1 MIILHA
7 SWRENRLFLWAENTP
22 AETFMTP
29 KSRGRKAAIP
39 KPLPFPYDSGQDGL
53 VKISKAIQADISIR
67 KKDITELCVWL
78 PTIDGIPLASSPL
91 VAENPDTEKE
101 PYTAPWFI
109 KAYPMNWDETCILLC
124 ACIEKP
130 LLAHGIAAGNDLLW
144 WAQILRFAG
153 ALTLKE
159 AFLPEIVSGTEY
171 DIESGNRKYYGIWQP
186 APDAS
191 DHEYL
196 AELCL
201 NMPDSCRCIGNSDDI
216 SPPDVPKAHI
226 AENFLKWAV
235 DSLVRSKAP
244 KEKSARRSKHD
255 SVHDAW
261 LDSLENTD
269 PTIIWNDSKQIEDLK
284 NQIKAWKRPIRLE
297 AQAKA
302 RLCFRLEEPE
312 AEDGKNTWAVRYL
325 LQPYEDRSLL
335 VNVSDFWKPRSK
347 AAIAL
352 KKMAGDTTEYLLS
365 ALGQASGLCPA
376 VAESMKLKNTGGH
389 QLTTEKAYSFL
400 TGDAQLLESA
410 GFGVILPSWWAGKG
424 GKTRISLKASIKSPK
439 MQSSSALNLETL
451 ATVNWEVALGDSEL
465 SLKELE
471 QLARMKTSLVKM
483 RGSWVEVD
491 ADQIKQAIA
500 FLKKQQDKKM
510 SASEIIRMAIGA
522 GNPVAGLTVEGIKAD
537 GWIGTLLER
546 LDKGAK
552 PDKVTP
558 SENFK
563 GQLRPYQQHG
573 LSWLS
578 FLRTWGL
585 GACLADDMGLGKT
598 IQTLALVSKD
608 REKGEKRPTLLLCPT
623 SVVNNWKKESEKFTP
638 DLEIMIHHGA
648 GRKKRETFTNE
659 AEKSGLVIS
668 SFGLLQRDIE
678 FLKSV
683 NWAGIILD
691 EAQNIKNP
699 ETKQAKAARMLE
711 GDYRIALT
719 GTPVENHV
727 GDLWSVMEFLN
738 PGLLGTQT
746 SFKNRFF
753 TPIQTARNEEASA
766 LLKKITGPFILRRL
780 KTDKSIISDLPDKQE
795 MKVYCSLTK
804 EQATIYAA
812 VLKEMEKALND
823 SEGIQRKG
831 IILATISKLKQV
843 CNHPAQFL
851 GDYSEAEG
859 RSGKLARLTEMMEE
873 IIESGEKTLIFS
885 QFTEMGEILKKH
897 LQNIFGVEAMFLHGG
912 VSKKKR
918 DHMVERFQNE
928 ADGPQIFILSL
939 KAGGTGLN
947 LTKANHVFHFDRWW
961 NPSVENQAT
970 DRAFRIGQT
979 KNVQV
984 HKFICAG
991 TFEER
996 IDEMIEKKMA
1006 ISENIVGTGENW
1018 ITEMSAQ
1025 ELKEILA
1032 LSKDAVGD

>member
-7 SWRENRLFLWAENTP
+7 SWLENRLFLWAEQAQTE
-22 AETFMTP
+22 AFAAP
-29 KSRGRKAAIP
+29 KSRGRKAVIP

-53 VKISKAIQADISIR
+53 VKISKAIQADIKIR
-67 KKDITELCVWL
+67 KKDITEICAWL
-78 PTIDGIPLASSPL
+78 PTIDGAPLASSPL
-91 VAENPDTEKE
+91 IAEFPEAEKE
-101 PYTAPWFI
+101 PVMAPWLI
-109 KAYPMNWDETCILLC
+109 KAFPLNWDETCDLLC
-124 ACIEKP
+124 SCIERP
-130 LLAHGIAAGNDLLW
+130 LLAQGMAAGNDLMW

-153 ALTLKE
+153 ALALKE
-159 AFLPEIVSGTEY
+159 AFLPGIVEGTEY
-171 DIESGNRKYYGIWQP
+171 DINSGNRKHYGIWFP

-191 DHEYL
+191 DREYL
-196 AELCL
+196 AELCAA
-201 NMPDSCRCIGNSDDI
+201 MPDSCRCIGNSEDT
-216 SPPDVPKAHI
+216 SPPDTPKAHM
-226 AENFLKWAV
+226 AENFLEWAL
-235 DSLVRSKAP
+235 DSLVRNKAP
-244 KEKSARRSKHD
+244 REKLSAHRSKHD

-261 LDSLENTD
+261 MDSLENAD
-269 PTIIWNDSKQIEDLK
+269 PTVMWDDAKQIEDLK
-284 NQIKAWKRPIRLE
+284 NQIKAWKRPITLE
-297 AQAKA
+297 AQARV

-312 AEDGKNTWAVRYL
+312 ENSGETWQVRYL
-325 LQPYEDRSLL
+325 IQPYQDRSLL
-335 VNVSDFWKPRSK
+335 VNVSDFWKPKSK
-347 AAIAL
+347 AAVAL
-352 KKMAGDTTEYLLS
+352 KKMAGDATEYLLS
-365 ALGQASGLCPA
+365 ALGQAAGLCPA
-376 VAESMKLKNTGGH
+376 VAESMKTRHAGGYN
-389 QLTTEKAYSFL
+389 LTTEKAYSFL

-424 GKTRISLKASIKSPK
+424 GKTRLSLKASVKSPK
-439 MQSSSALNLETL
+439 MQSSSSLNLGAL
-451 ATVNWEVALGDSEL
+451 ATVNWEVAMGDSEL
-465 SLKELE
+465 SLEELE

-483 RGSWVEVD
+483 RGAWVEVD

-500 FLKKQQDKKM
+500 FLKKQQNKKM
-510 SASEIIRMAIGA
+510 PASEIIRMSIGA
-522 GNPVAGLTVEGIKAD
+522 GNPVAGLDIGGIKAD
-537 GWIGTLLER
+537 GWIGKLLER
-546 LDKGAK
+546 LGKGAK
-552 PDKVTP
+552 ADEVTP
-558 SENFK
+558 PENFR

-578 FLRTWGL
+578 FLRSWGL

-608 REKGEKRPTLLLCPT
+608 RENGEKRPTLLLCPT
-623 SVVNNWKKESEKFTP
+623 SVVNNWKKEAEKFTP

-648 GRKKRETFTNE
+648 GRKKRETFTKE
-659 AEKSGLVIS
+659 AEKAGIVIS

-678 FLKSV
+678 FLKAV

-699 ETKQAKAARMLE
+699 ETKQAKAARLLE

-753 TPIQTARNEEASA
+753 KPIQTSGDPEASA

-780 KTDKSIISDLPDKQE
+780 KTDKNIISDLPDKQE

-804 EQATIYAA
+804 EQATLYAA
-812 VLKEMEKALND
+812 VLKDMEKALNE

-831 IILATISKLKQV
+831 VILATISKLKQV

-851 GDYSEAEG
+851 GDASEADG

-873 IIESGEKTLIFS
+873 IMESGEKTLIFS
-885 QFTEMGEILKKH
+885 QFTEMGDILKKH
-897 LQNIFGVEAMFLHGG
+897 LQNVFGVEAMFLHGG

-928 ADGPQIFILSL
+928 PGGPQIFILSL

-996 IDEMIEKKMA
+996 IDAMMEKKTE

-1025 ELKEILA
+1025 ELKEVLA